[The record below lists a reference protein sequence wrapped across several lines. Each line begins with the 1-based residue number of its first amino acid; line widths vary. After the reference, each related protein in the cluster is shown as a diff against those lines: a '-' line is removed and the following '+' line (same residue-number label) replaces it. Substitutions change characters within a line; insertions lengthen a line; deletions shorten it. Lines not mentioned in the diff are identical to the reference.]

1 MNMDAWAYVG
11 GVAVLA
17 AGPIVAVVIG
27 SRAFDDDDDDD
38 DEAEPA
44 PMTCSDDT
52 THIERVADAGPYDY

>member
-27 SRAFDDDDDDD
+27 SRAFDDDDD
-38 DEAEPA
+38 EAEPA
-44 PMTCSDDT
+44 PTTCSDDT
-52 THIERVADAGPYDY
+52 TRIERVADAGPYDY

>member
-17 AGPIVAVVIG
+17 ASPIVAVVIG
-27 SRAFDDDDDDD
+27 SRAFDAA

-44 PMTCSDDT
+44 PTTCSDDT
-52 THIERVADAGPYDY
+52 THIERVTDVGPYDY

>member
-27 SRAFDDDDDDD
+27 SRAFDDDDD
-38 DEAEPA
+38 EAEPA
-44 PMTCSDDT
+44 PTTCSDDT